1 MNKNLR
7 LFMTALLCAVLGVTW
22 GQTPAVTLDFTT
34 NDVWQFPAGS
44 GNKTMDATTYTNG
57 GYTITLADG
66 FYYNTGYLMLTPGAS
81 LSLPAF
87 DFAVSTIEVVGR
99 TGASGGTK
107 ENIYVGDVAVST
119 EATGSTSTN
128 TFAIASDYQAAGNI
142 YTLKVSSKNAQI
154 TAINVYKAGGQ
165 TVKPTPTMSFNP
177 TSITVVVGEDVEAP
191 VLTYNGDGTVTYT
204 SDDESVATVDASTG
218 AVDVVAAGVAN
229 ITASA
234 PETANWK
241 EASASY
247 KITAADPQGTHEI
260 VDGVFDFSDNT
271 DYGSG
276 LTPGLYTDP
285 EHDYEYDP
293 NTWTAG
299 NITLVTEGKYR
310 WWFNASSGNTLR
322 FYSNLVEEEQTSKM
336 TISAPA
342 GKTITE
348 IALSGSS
355 LAFTADVGEFASGKW
370 TGEAQSVVLT
380 YSGSGTKTIKT
391 ITVTYTDGDT
401 PPEKQTPT
409 MKFTPNYVNFFLGGT
424 FTAPELTYD
433 GDGTVTYA
441 SDNEEVATVNATTG
455 AVTIK
460 NVVGRATIKATAT
473 ETENYE
479 AADASYTI
487 NVAEP
492 QNTHEV
498 VDGTF
503 DFTDATDYGS
513 GLTPSDDGNEYIY
526 DPSTWTA
533 GNVVLNVEGKYRWWL
548 NASGNTLR
556 LYSNLVEEEQT
567 TKITLS
573 VPAGKKI
580 NKIDFTGNGTN
591 NFTVNSGELSNG
603 AWTGEAQTVV
613 LTYNGSGTIQIK
625 TITVDYGG
633 NRIDPAFAWSEE
645 SATATLGQA
654 FTAPTLSY
662 AQGFNGEITYT
673 SSNENVATISATGA
687 VTIVGA
693 GTTTIKATTPSTP
706 DYLESSASYTLT
718 VKDPAASD
726 VTYDFTGTED
736 YGSGVEPTNDGSVY
750 IYDDSTWKNDPVSLV
765 TSGKYRWWTGTN
777 GNTLR
782 LYSNIVNEE
791 ETTKLTFSVP
801 AGKSITAIDFVV
813 GVNDAFTA
821 NVGEFGGK
829 SWAGDAQNV
838 VLTLAGNIKP
848 YISTIKVTYKD
859 AGKLLGDA
867 NNDGA
872 VNIAD
877 VTVTV
882 DYVLTGDSSFIILEN
897 ANVNGDFT
905 EDGTPDV
912 NITDVTLIVNLILSS
927 H

>member
-7 LFMTALLCAVLGVTW
+7 LFMTALLCAVLGTVW
-22 GQTPAVTLDFTT
+22 GQEVTLDFTT
-34 NDVWQFPAGS
+34 NEWQFPEGS
-44 GNKTMDATTYTNG
+44 GNKGTAAANFTNG
-57 GYTITLADG
+57 TYTITLEATTG
-66 FYYNTGYLMLTPGAS
+66 YYYNTGYLMLGKNGSS
-81 LSLPAF
+81 LTLPAF
-87 DFAVSTIEVVGR
+87 NFAVGTIEVVGN
-99 TGASGGTK
+99 SGGNASTNTV
-107 ENIYVGDVAVST
+107 ENIFVGETAVSDQQV
-119 EATGSTSTN
+119 GSASTN
-128 TFAIASDYQAAGNI
+128 TFAIAADYQAAGTI
-142 YTLKVSSKNAQI
+142 YTLKILSNHNAQI
-154 TAINVYKAGGQ
+154 TQIKVYKAGGQ
-165 TVKPTPTMSFNP
+165 VVKPTPTMSFNP
-177 TSITVVVGEDVEAP
+177 TSITVVVGEDFQTP
-191 VLTYNGDGTVTYT
+191 VLTYDGDGTVTYT
-204 SDDESVATVDASTG
+204 SDNEEVATVNASTG
-218 AVDVVAAGVAN
+218 EVDVVAAGEAY

-234 PETANWK
+234 PETTKYK

-260 VDGVFDFSDNT
+260 VDGVFDFTDNT

-276 LTPGLYTDP
+276 LTPSTYSDP
-285 EHDYEYDP
+285 EHAYEYDSS
-293 NTWTAG
+293 TWTAG
-299 NITLVTEGKYR
+299 NITLVAEGKYR
-310 WWFNASSGNTLR
+310 WWFNAKGNSLR
-322 FYSNLVEEEQTSKM
+322 FYTNVVDEEQTSKM

-342 GKTITE
+342 GKAITQ
-348 IALSGSS
+348 IDLSGSG

-370 TGEAQSVVLT
+370 TGEAQKVVLT
-380 YSGSGTKTIKT
+380 YEGSGTKQINT
-391 ITVTYTDGDT
+391 ITVTYGDGVAL
-401 PPEKQTPT
+401 QTPT

-460 NVVGRATIKATAT
+460 GVVGRATIKATAT
-473 ETENYE
+473 ETANYE
-479 AADASYTI
+479 AAEASYTI

-513 GLTPSDDGNEYIY
+513 GLTPSDDGNAYIY

-533 GNVVLNVEGKYRWWL
+533 GNVVLKVEGKYRWWL
-548 NASGNTLR
+548 NGSGNTLR
-556 LYSNLVEEEQT
+556 LYNNMEEEEQT

-580 NKIDFTGNGTN
+580 NKIDFTGEYI
-591 NFTVNSGELSNG
+591 NFTADSGEFANG

-613 LTYNGSGTIQIK
+613 LTYNATKAMQIK

-633 NRIDPAFAWSEE
+633 NRIDPAFAWSAE
-645 SATATLGQA
+645 SATATIGQP

-693 GTTTIKATTPSTP
+693 GTTVIKATTPSTP

-726 VTYDFTGTED
+726 VTYDFTGDED
-736 YGSGVEPTNDGSVY
+736 YGTELEPSNDGVY
-750 IYDDSTWKNDPVSLV
+750 IYDDKTWKNDPVSLV
-765 TSGKYRWWTGTN
+765 TSGKYRWWYNAN

-782 LYSNIVNEE
+782 LYSNKNDNGE

-801 AGKSITAIDFVV
+801 AGKSITAIDFET

-838 VLTLAGNIKP
+838 VLTLAGNAKP

-859 AGKLLGDA
+859 ASGILLGDA
-867 NNDGA
+867 NDDGA
-872 VNIAD
+872 VNITD
-877 VTVTV
+877 VTVV
-882 DYVLTGDSSFIILEN
+882 VNYVLTKDTTLINLTN
-897 ANVNGDFT
+897 ANVNQDS
-905 EDGTPDV
+905 EV
-912 NITDVTLIVNLILSS
+912 NITDVTLIVNMILEATPNN
-927 H
+927 

>member
-34 NDVWQFPAGS
+34 NDVWQFPEGS
-44 GNKTMDATTYTNG
+44 GNSTTETKTFTND

-66 FYYNTGYLMLTPGAS
+66 YYYNTGYLMLTPGAS

-99 TGASGGTK
+99 TGASGKTK

-128 TFAIASDYQAAGNI
+128 TFAIAADYQAAGNI
-142 YTLKVSSKNAQI
+142 YTLKVSEKNAQI
-154 TAINVYKAGGQ
+154 TAIKVYKAGGQ
-165 TVKPTPTMSFNP
+165 TVKPTPTMSFSP
-177 TSITVVVGEDVEAP
+177 SSISVVVGEDFATP
-191 VLTYNGDGTVTYT
+191 VLTYDGDGTVTYS
-204 SDDESVATVDASTG
+204 SDNEEVATVDASTG
-218 AVDVVAAGVAN
+218 EVDVVAAGVAN

-234 PETANWK
+234 PETSNYK

-247 KITAADPQGTHEI
+247 KITAANPQGTHEI

-380 YSGSGTKTIKT
+380 YSGSGTKQIKT

-580 NKIDFTGNGTN
+580 NKIDFTGSGTN
-591 NFTVNSGELSNG
+591 NFTADSGELSNG

-633 NRIDPAFAWSEE
+633 NRIDPAFAWSAE
-645 SATATLGQA
+645 SATATLGQP

-706 DYLESSASYTLT
+706 DYLESSAFYTLT

-801 AGKSITAIDFVV
+801 SGKSITAIDFVV

-859 AGKLLGDA
+859 AGKLLGNA

-912 NITDVTLIVNLILSS
+912 NITDVTLIVNMILSS

>member
-34 NDVWQFPAGS
+34 NDVWQFPEGS
-44 GNKTMDATTYTNG
+44 GNSTTETKTFTND

-66 FYYNTGYLMLTPGAS
+66 YYYNTGYLMLTPGAS

-99 TGASGGTK
+99 TGASGKTK

-128 TFAIASDYQAAGNI
+128 TFAIAADYQAAGNI
-142 YTLKVSSKNAQI
+142 YTLKVSEKNAQI
-154 TAINVYKAGGQ
+154 TAIKVYKAGGQ
-165 TVKPTPTMSFNP
+165 TVKPTPTMSFSP
-177 TSITVVVGEDVEAP
+177 SSISVVVGEDFATP
-191 VLTYNGDGTVTYT
+191 VLTYDGDGTVTYS
-204 SDDESVATVDASTG
+204 SDNEEVATVDASTG
-218 AVDVVAAGVAN
+218 EVDVVAAGVAN

-234 PETANWK
+234 PETSNYK

-247 KITAADPQGTHEI
+247 KITAANPQGTHEI

-380 YSGSGTKTIKT
+380 YSGSGTKQIKT

-580 NKIDFTGNGTN
+580 NKIDFTGSGTN
-591 NFTVNSGELSNG
+591 NFTADSGELSNG

-633 NRIDPAFAWSEE
+633 NRIDPAFAWSAE
-645 SATATLGQA
+645 SATATLGQP

-706 DYLESSASYTLT
+706 DYLESSAFYTLT

-801 AGKSITAIDFVV
+801 SGKSITAIDFVV

-912 NITDVTLIVNLILSS
+912 NITDVTLIVNMILSS